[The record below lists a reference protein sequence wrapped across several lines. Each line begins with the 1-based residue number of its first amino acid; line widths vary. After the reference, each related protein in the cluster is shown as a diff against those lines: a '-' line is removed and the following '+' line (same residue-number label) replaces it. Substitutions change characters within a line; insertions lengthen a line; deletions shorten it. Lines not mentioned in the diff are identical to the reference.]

1 MDWMYKNS
9 DAVDPEEYLLGK
21 AIDKNFERRE
31 IGEKDVLPSSI
42 FANSGSNLQVDVFRK
57 VKEDPLEQ
65 IKQKEIE
72 MRKQLLKN
80 PVKLKKLQNL
90 LKAKEKEN
98 ARKEKKKKKKGSK
111 DIDALL
117 AAKYSKL
124 VRKYGSKQLMQLT
137 NASSESEGEPQEGKA
152 SLKRKKGKNDSDF
165 NKNRSSSEDSSSSSS
180 SLGSNVHRNNHDR
193 TKSFRSRGKAEVAR
207 KEKRKYRQHHD
218 DSSDESSPRKH
229 EKRRNQRTHVDV
241 DRQKVVKQTENRG
254 LDSDD
259 RKHRSKAERRRRSST
274 SSSASECE
282 DQGAMSNLKDARRL
296 KCKRDDDSSD
306 SEKIASK
313 KAYGLVLPKSFDA
326 SKAASSSGQD
336 DSWRKK
342 RDAELESKKKAEA
355 DKKAA
360 YLSWKKQPAK
370 LSQEEKEAKLREMM
384 ANGQQRE
391 KERKKNVT
399 RYKMEERKEEAQTK
413 YEDKDFIR
421 KQLSKVASKSVE
433 DRIKSNANRI
443 QRSQSSMEQHFT
455 SRH

>member
-21 AIDKNFERRE
+21 AIDKNFERRGESSE
-31 IGEKDVLPSSI
+31 IGEK
-42 FANSGSNLQVDVFRK
+42 
-57 VKEDPLEQ
+57 
-65 IKQKEIE
+65 
-72 MRKQLLKN
+72 
-80 PVKLKKLQNL
+80 
-90 LKAKEKEN
+90 
-98 ARKEKKKKKKGSK
+98 
-111 DIDALL
+111 
-117 AAKYSKL
+117 
-124 VRKYGSKQLMQLT
+124 
-137 NASSESEGEPQEGKA
+137 
-152 SLKRKKGKNDSDF
+152 DF
-165 NKNRSSSEDSSSSSS
+165 NKNRSSSEDSSSSSSS

-193 TKSFRSRGKAEVAR
+193 TKSNRSRGKAEVAR

-229 EKRRNQRTHVDV
+229 EKRRNERTHVDV
-241 DRQKVVKQTENRG
+241 ERQKVVEQTENRG

-296 KCKRDDDSSD
+296 KCKRDHDSSD

-360 YLSWKKQPAK
+360 YLSRKKQPAK

-421 KQLSKVASKSVE
+421 FVS
-433 DRIKSNANRI
+433 IISNF
-443 QRSQSSMEQHFT
+443 SDSSAITKFPFILLT
-455 SRH
+455 